1 MSNHANTN
9 LVRKKWTSRHVL
21 MCHLKGTGLWTNKA
35 IAEYFGCSEVTVSQ
49 VLNTEQGKAELAAIQ
64 KNLRAGMADS
74 INGRL
79 LKLMDKGVERLAQTI
94 DAEFLP
100 GSDPKKHQDN
110 VALQLLKGKG
120 HLSGVADDGD
130 GNNSAPTAL
139 DRPLA
144 QRLIAALEKS
154 NEAERIYNS
163 SQGEIIEAV
172 VVPESDPAPVIE
184 VEPIKRSKTA

>member
-1 MSNHANTN
+1 MSTHQSTN

-21 MCHLKGTGLWTNKA
+21 ICHLKGTGLWSNKA
-35 IAEYFGCSEVTVSQ
+35 IAEYMGIHEMTVSQ
-49 VLNTEQGKAELAAIQ
+49 VLNTDQGKAELEAIQ
-64 KNLRAGMADS
+64 RNLRAGMAES

-79 LKLMDKGVERLAQTI
+79 LTLMDKGVHRLAETI
-94 DAEFLP
+94 EAEFVP

-130 GNNSAPTAL
+130 GNNAAPTAL

-154 NEAERIYNS
+154 NEAERIYNA
-163 SQGEIIEAV
+163 SQGEIIEAEV
-172 VVPESDPAPVIE
+172 VVAQDQSPIIDIE
-184 VEPIKRSKTA
+184 PLKRSKTA